1 MITAIV
7 TTKTDDVYCH
17 TLDNA
22 DEAEVSIENQW
33 SKYYTN
39 YTEDGNVY
47 YRFKK
52 AKLRGP
58 QCLTNICLLYHADSG
73 KVTIY
78 QTETEHKH
86 HNDKARGIDENVRN
100 SLQIGTQK
108 INKPLLKSI
117 GLESDAAASIKNGF
131 KHIFNNSYNEIM
143 CWAHMKREIGN
154 RICQLST
161 NNALEATNKT
171 IKDDETFRERDI
183 LSRFLTISLN
193 IINNWSIK
201 RDSSS
206 VNAKIFA
213 AQTTISLEL
222 WSSLYQWGKS
232 TKDIICIPNDFS
244 KK

>member
-1 MITAIV
+1 
-7 TTKTDDVYCH
+7 

-86 HNDKARGIDENVRN
+86 HNDKARGIDENVRKYIEHLFN
-100 SLQIGTQK
+100 
-108 INKPLLKSI
+108 
-117 GLESDAAASIKNGF
+117 DSIK
-131 KHIFNNSYNEIM
+131 KPKLIL
-143 CWAHMKREIGN
+143 R
-154 RICQLST
+154 LST